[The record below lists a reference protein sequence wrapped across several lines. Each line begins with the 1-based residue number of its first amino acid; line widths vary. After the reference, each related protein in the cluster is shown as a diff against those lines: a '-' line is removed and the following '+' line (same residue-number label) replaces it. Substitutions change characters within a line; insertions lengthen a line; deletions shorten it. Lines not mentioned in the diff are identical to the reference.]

1 MNERREGDE
10 QQGTVNEN
18 DDFEID
24 IDSLLATVDELP
36 TDVVLEQLDF
46 GSIREYAYDD
56 EEDDNESLPKQLR
69 CVAHTLNLIGTD
81 FDKHLKENERNCSDF
96 LEKAHSKLKK
106 FWNLSHRSCPT
117 REIVENVCGRVF
129 PVPSLTRWNSK
140 FDCIQLAEK
149 FKQQINK
156 SIEQINAVKFKNAH
170 RLEKFTA
177 IEWKILKDYCSCM
190 QLIAAGLD
198 ILQGEK
204 RACCGYILPVLYEI
218 REGLTD
224 LVRNGFASDYGN
236 NIQETL
242 EHCFENRFK
251 NMMRIGDE
259 NKDIILAAAVHPNF
273 KLSWIQE
280 ESDREYVQ
288 NMLINACVE
297 YSNVNVISPA
307 VEATQ
312 ADKDSNSSTENG
324 FFKHLRGKEQQR
336 RSSGDD
342 SITLDIYKYI
352 LQPLAEPSLS
362 EFRISTV
369 LEEMFR
375 LSNTTLCSSAP
386 VERLFSKALIVFTPR
401 RNRIS
406 DDHFEKALFVQ
417 HNYNL

>member
-1 MNERREGDE
+1 M
-10 QQGTVNEN
+10 
-18 DDFEID
+18 
-24 IDSLLATVDELP
+24 
-36 TDVVLEQLDF
+36 
-46 GSIREYAYDD
+46 
-56 EEDDNESLPKQLR
+56 
-69 CVAHTLNLIGTD
+69 
-81 FDKHLKENERNCSDF
+81 
-96 LEKAHSKLKK
+96 
-106 FWNLSHRSCPT
+106 
-117 REIVENVCGRVF
+117 
-129 PVPSLTRWNSK
+129 
-140 FDCIQLAEK
+140 AEK

-156 SIEQINAVKFKNAH
+156 SIEQINAEASKNDVKFKNAH
-170 RLEKFTA
+170 RLEKLTA

-236 NIQETL
+236 ILQETL
-242 EHCFENRFK
+242 EYCFENRFK

-273 KLSWIQE
+273 KLSWIQK

-307 VEATQ
+307 IEATQ
-312 ADKDSNSSTENG
+312 AVDTDNNSSTEKG

-342 SITLDIYKYI
+342 SITLDIYKCI
-352 LQPLAEPSLS
+352 LQPPAEPSLS

-375 LSNTTLCSSAP
+375 RSNSTLCSSAP

-406 DDHFEKALFVQ
+406 DD
-417 HNYNL
+417 